1 MTTFTRSETV
11 PELYFLSE
19 TIIQKV
25 PFSIAFW
32 VNALEVEGTPNP
44 SLEATW
50 KMSQGIY
57 LFLKAFAY
65 GDNAIDHSI
74 LSDRIR
80 DFLSTPSVRNTRFLW
95 IDNPQESVARWQFQ
109 ALTLFPTE
117 IEPKI
122 VERLTFFNFRNYELA
137 IAGGV
142 ECSLNQAQDGFVF
155 ALNSSLHNF
164 PNSEPE
170 SGKRE
175 AFYFSTGY
183 GANRLKGIK
192 VNTNKE
198 AITLPFTGAL
208 AGCLNFALI
217 LQNQAPGNEPFA
229 DLIQMD
235 VALRM
240 FFESANS
247 SLDPTDPFS
256 GFTGFN
262 TEQDFLISSHRYPFL
277 GEDKNAASR
286 YSQKEDGS
294 QNLTLYAA
302 LDPLQPLNSDRTYF
316 AFVELGNDLISELSL
331 PSCYR
336 TNLGYTIHVTPHGY
350 KDSRLIFAERPS
362 QNASVQNARVFEA
375 PFYLLP
381 TGKYTLSVP
390 NYDTISIPSA
400 KELPIRD
407 VDNFLCG
414 LAGIE
419 YIQLSNQYPNILH
432 LKPGQPAFARDFV
445 PEQITK
451 TDEPRQRLESR
462 ATTAWAYVE
471 HAEAAN
477 FPIYYSQPKQSLL
490 YRASIF
496 QDQDQNATNDPLSF
510 LEVPLTGLPAEEYLP
525 LFPYGGVSGRLSHY
539 QQMEE
544 QLLNPQRRQ
553 RIQILAQTDNTPL
566 TSTAQEISSMPVAS
580 LNVPSVSLTRIIT
593 ANAAATVTSE
603 ASITG
608 TTPQGLLATYSSDY
622 EMLNRLLLAKDTDN
636 KSLSFQGLERR
647 SKLRS
652 AFGSSQMFLVISN
665 PNSLKTF
672 DTNEPSQ
679 VIKEY
684 FQENQLTIAG
694 WNFNLNPDNWRVN
707 HSDGSNTVLIF
718 KFLDKPMLE
727 ILKDIALWEQP
738 EVFVANDVDS
748 QKQTPQQQI
757 KKMRD
762 RLVKFFEDAIA
773 TANNSNAAEQD
784 RDNAASLA
792 RVGSSA
798 FWSGMIALNVSLP
811 ENLGLPQELR
821 ALECGIQ
828 DSDNFYAQ
836 YVGSDGTPILPKKGQ
851 LEAEPSSLFGLLD
864 YQDNSVPKTGPSGYA
879 FQVSNLR
886 VQFQNSQITAF
897 SSEVN
902 LTLDKLFDEATQL
915 LNSRSGRNIVIL
927 KGFTEEHNGV
937 ITYSFSFS
945 GENYFALPDS
955 HILNNVDIVK
965 ATFSTDPPG
974 NDTTL
979 TIGRFTLWG
988 RLNFRNL
995 ETFDGFS
1002 FGSDTS
1008 LSDEVLTASNLVNR
1022 SARAL
1027 TDDYQAGI
1035 DTLNQASGE
1044 LQAALDNLGMNEQFL
1059 QFSKLTIVMNC
1070 KDTNRSQD
1078 IIFSVDP
1085 SQIAFDLAR
1094 SKARPNSLY
1103 SKFPLKLVNFVYL
1116 DPNKP
1121 DTKPKGYL
1129 PVKTP
1134 LGIGSMPNS
1143 GFGFNFELNL
1153 GSLGGL
1159 SGSAQFV
1166 AHLLM
1171 VWKPNQNGSQEKAT
1185 TFVGL
1190 RLPGIG
1196 GDVLGFPLQSVLKLS
1211 FKSVELLVD
1220 LSNPDA
1226 AAYLLKI
1233 KKVALKFLVL
1243 SFPPNGQTE
1252 IVIFGNPDATDSND
1266 AVGWYAAYAK
1276 EQTALPEGQ
1285 SSGRASPSS
1294 NR

>member
-19 TIIQKV
+19 TIIQTV

-32 VNALEVEGTPNP
+32 VNALEVEVAPNP

-155 ALNSSLHNF
+155 ALNSFLHNL
-164 PNSEPE
+164 PNPEPE

-175 AFYFSTGY
+175 AFYFSTDY

-217 LQNQAPGNEPFA
+217 LQNQVPGNEPFA

-277 GEDKNAASR
+277 GEDSEASSH
-286 YSQKEDGS
+286 YSQQEDNS
-294 QNLTLYAA
+294 HNLTLYAS

-316 AFVELGNDLISELSL
+316 AFVELGNDRISELSL

-336 TNLGYTIHVTPHGY
+336 TNLGYTIHVTPHGH
-350 KDSRLIFAERPS
+350 KDSRLIFAERLTQS
-362 QNASVQNARVFEA
+362 ASILKA
-375 PFYLLP
+375 PFYLVP

-390 NYDTISIPSA
+390 NYDTTPIPSG
-400 KELPIRD
+400 KNLPIRD
-407 VDNFLCG
+407 ADNFLCG

-419 YIQLSNQYPNILH
+419 YIQLSSQHANILH
-432 LKPGQPAFARDFV
+432 LKLGQSAFARDFV

-451 TDEPRQRLESR
+451 SDEPRQRLESR
-462 ATTAWAYVE
+462 ATTAWAYIE
-471 HAEAAN
+471 HLNTEN
-477 FPIYYSQPKQSLL
+477 FPIYFSQPKQSLL

-510 LEVPLTGLPAEEYLP
+510 LEIPLTGLPSEEYLP
-525 LFPYGGVSGRLSHY
+525 LFPYGGVSGRLNHY

-544 QLLNPQRRQ
+544 QIFNPQRHQ

-566 TSTAQEISSMPVAS
+566 TSTAEEIQSTPVAS
-580 LNVPSVSLTRIIT
+580 LNVPSESSTRMMAANLATTIIP
-593 ANAAATVTSE
+593 E

-622 EMLNRLLLAKDTDN
+622 EMLNRLLLAKDTESKN
-636 KSLSFQGLERR
+636 LSFQGLERR
-647 SKLRS
+647 SNLRS
-652 AFGSSQMFLVISN
+652 AFGSSQMFLVISD

-684 FQENQLTIAG
+684 FQENQLTIVG

-707 HSDGSNTVLIF
+707 QSDGSNTVLIF

-727 ILKDIALWEQP
+727 ILKDTALWEQP
-738 EVFVANDVDS
+738 EVFVANDS
-748 QKQTPQQQI
+748 NPQNQIQQI
-757 KKMRD
+757 KEVRD

-851 LEAEPSSLFGLLD
+851 LEAEQSSLFGLLD

-927 KGFTEEHNGV
+927 KGFTEEHDGV

-1008 LSDEVLTASNLVNR
+1008 LSDEVLNASSLVNR

-1027 TDDYQAGI
+1027 TDDYQVGI
-1035 DTLNQASGE
+1035 DTLNRYAAD
-1044 LQAALDNLGMNEQFL
+1044 LQTALDNLGMNEQFL

-1078 IIFSVDP
+1078 ITFSVDP
-1085 SQIAFDLAR
+1085 SQIAFDMAR

-1116 DPNKP
+1116 DPNQP

-1134 LGIGSMPNS
+1134 FGSGSMPNS

-1171 VWKPNQNGSQEKAT
+1171 VWEPNQNGSQEKAT

-1211 FKSVELLVD
+1211 FKNVELLVD
-1220 LSNPDA
+1220 QTNPA
-1226 AAYLLKI
+1226 GAAYLLKI
-1233 KKVALKFLVL
+1233 KKVALKFFVL

-1252 IVIFGNPDATDSND
+1252 IVIFGNPDATDSNN

-1276 EQTALPEGQ
+1276 EQPALPEGQ
-1285 SSGRASPSS
+1285 SSGRASPTSK
-1294 NR
+1294 R